1 MKRILKKHLLRYRNI
16 GKHVKI
22 HKNANVGINS
32 VFEGFNV
39 ISSSSCFSG
48 YIGYCSYIGA
58 KSSIFGKIGK
68 YCSIADNVSVII
80 GDHPTSKFVSTHPA
94 FFSLCKQCGE
104 TYVNEQ
110 KFVENNYADLEKK
123 FPVVIGNDVWICS
136 GAKIIAGVTI
146 GDGAV
151 IAANATVTKDVLPYS
166 VVGGTPAKEIK
177 KRFTEEQ
184 INFLLDFKWYD
195 KSIDWIRENAER
207 FEDIE
212 VFMEEM
218 EG

>member
-1 MKRILKKHLLRYRNI
+1 MR
-16 GKHVKI
+16 
-22 HKNANVGINS
+22 
-32 VFEGFNV
+32 
-39 ISSSSCFSG
+39 
-48 YIGYCSYIGA
+48 
-58 KSSIFGKIGK
+58 
-68 YCSIADNVSVII
+68 
-80 GDHPTSKFVSTHPA
+80 
-94 FFSLCKQCGE
+94 KQCGE

-110 KFVENNYADLEKK
+110 KFVENNYADSEKK
-123 FPVVIGNDVWICS
+123 FSVVIGNDVWICS

-195 KSIDWIRENAER
+195 KSIDWIRNNAEY